1 MSIQPT
7 AIFPNPPVYT
17 CIYSQWEKGNKLLSD
32 ISGPQFISFGE
43 KRIGHVEIEHAQS
56 LLPPD
61 IGWQERVRKPTYTSD
76 GRFG

>member
-43 KRIGHVEIEHAQS
+43 KRIGHVEIEHA
-56 LLPPD
+56 
-61 IGWQERVRKPTYTSD
+61 
-76 GRFG
+76 